1 MSDNNNIIFD
11 LCKYELM
18 DSLCKEQAQM
28 KFVMNYPL
36 QGIKWPG
43 SKIERQNL
51 FLKEKGIQS
60 IDQLNE
66 WRHKHLLTNEKDFEE
81 IIDYTLKKKY
91 VLLDVVKKNGE
102 SLYLKY
108 KDKLDR
114 VLYSL
119 IRVENKAF
127 ATNLYYQIESG
138 EKDFG
143 SVAVEHSQGP
153 ESKTNGIVGPVDLT
167 TPHKEI
173 SARLRTA
180 VPGALIEPFEAD
192 NWFVLLRLEYRFES
206 EYNEQTKLFL
216 GKLVLGMQ
224 SKKLSQQLFE
234 SYLDKITTQ

>member
-1 MSDNNNIIFD
+1 MDDANDIIKD
-11 LCKYELM
+11 LFKFELI
-18 DSLCKEQAQM
+18 DSLCKERAEMQY
-28 KFVMNYPL
+28 VLNYPL
-36 QGIKWPG
+36 KGVNWPNN
-43 SKIERQNL
+43 KVDRHNL
-51 FLKEKGIQS
+51 FFKEKGIQS

-66 WRHKHLLTNEKDFEE
+66 WRHLHLLTSDKDFDEYV
-81 IIDYTLKKKY
+81 DYTLKRKH
-91 VLLDVVKKNGE
+91 VLLDIVKKNGE

-119 IRVENKAF
+119 IRVGDQAF

-143 SVAVEHSQGP
+143 SVASEYSQGA
-153 ESKTNGIVGPVDLT
+153 EAKTNGIIGPVDLT

-180 VPGALIEPFEAD
+180 NPGVLIEPFEAD

-206 EYNEQTKLFL
+206 EYNEQTRLFL

-224 SKKLSQQLFE
+224 SKKLSQHFSQGF
-234 SYLDKITTQ
+234 LDKIAIQ